1 MSLPIRIL
9 VADDHAIFR
18 RGICSLLAEF
28 EDLHVVAEADSSL
41 SALSGVAE
49 HQPDVILL
57 DVRMD
62 GANGI
67 EVARELRRRYPD
79 LGVIILTSFDND
91 EYLFGALQVGAN
103 AYLLKDVALHD
114 LPEAIRAVARGERLL
129 SPRLVDRTLR
139 QFQELAS
146 ERIRR
151 ESGLN
156 REDLQILEMIAEG
169 ATNQQ
174 IARALFRSEITVKKR
189 MQEITRKLGAANRSQ
204 AVAVAIRRGLI

>member
-1 MSLPIRIL
+1 MPSPIRIL
-9 VADDHAIFR
+9 LADDHAIFR
-18 RGICSLLAEF
+18 RGVRSLLAEF
-28 EDLHVVAEADSSL
+28 DDMQVVAEADSSPA
-41 SALSGVAE
+41 ALQGVAE
-49 HQPDVILL
+49 HHPDVVLL
-57 DVRMD
+57 DVQM
-62 GANGI
+62 GGSNGI
-67 EVARELRRRYPD
+67 EVARELRRMYPD
-79 LGVIILTSFDND
+79 LGVIILTSFEND

-103 AYLLKDVALHD
+103 AYLLKDVALHE
-114 LPEAIRAVARGERLL
+114 LPEAVRAVARGERLL

-151 ESGLN
+151 ESGLDQ
-156 REDLQILEMIAEG
+156 EDLRILEMIAEG

-174 IARALFRSEITVKKR
+174 IADALFWSEITVKKR